1 MASAKISLRE
11 KFIEKY
17 SHFLVSKPLIII
29 ALILVLVFISTIYSS
44 QIQNETTQYS
54 NSLPDD
60 VPVIR
65 ANRIFSDNFGSTE
78 SANIVI
84 ELSSNNLNSNEP
96 RDIRTSEIL
105 TYSKNLE
112 EFLKNS
118 REIESINSVANILT
132 QSNNQVLPKSTYE
145 IKRLV
150 ENNPQTRS
158 YISNDNQMLLINLR
172 LRDNYNEDK
181 LVEDIEDAI
190 NNVQKPSG
198 IIVSPAGSSIAGIYV
213 NRELG
218 SDMAK
223 TSAVSMLGIIVVLI
237 FIFGSI
243 KYGLLP
249 LTTIIIGIF
258 LTFGFIGLTGIK
270 MSSATNGVISMIM
283 GIGIDF
289 GIQIIT
295 RFRQEL
301 KKSKKDIEKSMK
313 NTLANTFFPM
323 LTTTLAA
330 VIGFQS
336 MSMGQLKVLTDMGNI
351 MTYGVVFSFIAAV
364 TFVPSFAIIIEKIS
378 NKFTT
383 RR

>member
-1 MASAKISLRE
+1 MVSAKD

-17 SHFLVSKPLIII
+17 SHFLVSKPLLVIGII
-29 ALILVLVFISTIYSS
+29 LILVFFSTIFAGR
-44 QIQNETTQYS
+44 IENETTNYS

-60 VPVIR
+60 VPVIL
-65 ANRIFSDNFGSTE
+65 ANNIFSDNFGSTE
-78 SANIVI
+78 SASIVI

-96 RDIRTSEIL
+96 RDIRNSEII

-118 REIESINSVANILT
+118 QQIESINSVANLLT
-132 QSNNQVLPKSTYE
+132 QLNNGVLPKSTQD
-145 IKRLV
+145 IKLLV
-150 ENNPQTRS
+150 EQNPQSRS
-158 YISNDNQMLLINLR
+158 YISNNNQMLLINLR
-172 LRDNYNEDK
+172 LRDNYDEDK

-190 NNVQKPSG
+190 QNIKKPVGIRVSPSG
-198 IIVSPAGSSIAGIYV
+198 GSIAGIYV

-223 TSAVSMLGIIVVLI
+223 TSTVSMVGIILILI

-313 NTLANTFFPM
+313 NTLSNTFFPM
-323 LTTTLAA
+323 FTTTLAA

-336 MSMGQLKVLTDMGNI
+336 MSMGQLKVLSDMGNI
-351 MTYGVVFSFIAAV
+351 MTYGVVFSFFAAV

-378 NKFTT
+378 KKFTT